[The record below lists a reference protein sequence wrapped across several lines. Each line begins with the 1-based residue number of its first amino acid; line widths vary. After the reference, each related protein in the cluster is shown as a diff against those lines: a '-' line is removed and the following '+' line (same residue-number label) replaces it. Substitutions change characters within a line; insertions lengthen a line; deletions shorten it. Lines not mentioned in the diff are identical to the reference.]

1 MSRATGADPVHRRAL
16 LVAVFLLAA
25 AAAALGGAAAA
36 GWARVPFQVPLRGS
50 VAVRVGGSDLLP
62 ALGLPPVLGPLA
74 LLALATVAAV
84 LAAGGWARRLL
95 GALLLGAAVVPGWAV
110 ARLAEGPEL
119 NGLVAAATA
128 AGGLPARSV
137 LDGTVT
143 LLFWGPTLAVVGA
156 VLLACAGV
164 VLVLCGHRMPRM
176 GQRYRAPTR
185 LGPAVPTTSV
195 PTTHH
200 ELWERI
206 DAGEDPTVPGDPR

>member
-1 MSRATGADPVHRRAL
+1 VSRATGADPVHRRAL
-16 LVAVFLLAA
+16 LVVVFLLAA

-50 VAVRVGGSDLLP
+50 VAVRVGGSDLL
-62 ALGLPPVLGPLA
+62 AALGPLA
-74 LLALATVAAV
+74 LLALAAVAAV

-110 ARLAEGPEL
+110 ARLAEDPEL

-128 AGGLPARSV
+128 ADGLPARSV
-137 LDGTVT
+137 PDGTVT

-156 VLLACAGV
+156 VLMACAGV

-176 GQRYRAPTR
+176 GQRYRAPTG
-185 LGPAVPTTSV
+185 LGPSVPTTSV